1 MKKFLIIFALFLSSF
16 SYSQKIAYVDTKYIL
31 DNIPEY
37 KLAQEQLDEISKK
50 WQKEIEAELVVVD
63 KMYKNYQTE
72 AVLLPEDMKK
82 KREEEII
89 QKEKEVKAL
98 QKKRFGQDG
107 DLFKKREE
115 LIRPIQDKIYNAIE
129 EYSIEKGYALVLDKA
144 GSVTILYGSPKI
156 DISDQILEKLGY
168 TVSKNKGGTGGPK
181 TTPKSV
187 DPKSE

>member
-1 MKKFLIIFALFLSSF
+1 MKKYLILISLFISSF
-16 SYSQKIAYVDTKYIL
+16 SFAQKIAYVDTKYIL

-37 KLAQEQLDEISKK
+37 KMAQDQLDEISKK
-50 WQKEIEAELVVVD
+50 WQKEIEAELAIVD
-63 KMYKNYQTE
+63 KMYKNYQAE

-89 QKEKEVKAL
+89 QKEREVKAL

-107 DLFKKREE
+107 DLYKKREE
-115 LIRPIQDKIYNAIE
+115 LIKPIQDKIYNAIE
-129 EYSIEKGYALVLDKA
+129 EYCIEKGYGLVLDKA
-144 GSVTILYGSPKI
+144 GSLTILYASPKI

-168 TVSKNKGGTGGPK
+168 STGKSKSGAGPK
-181 TTPKSV
+181 TSPKAA